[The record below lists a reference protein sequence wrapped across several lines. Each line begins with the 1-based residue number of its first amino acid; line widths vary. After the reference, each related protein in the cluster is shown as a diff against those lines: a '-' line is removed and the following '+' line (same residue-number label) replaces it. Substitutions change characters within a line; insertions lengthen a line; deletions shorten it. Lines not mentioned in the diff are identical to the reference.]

1 MNADKMMNTRLTAH
15 LSLLFTFA
23 MLMLSFS
30 FGFHNYSQTQK
41 AITSDLNQA
50 LQRTIMQKTDLWM
63 SRDSI
68 RAYSHLSSIFGNPVA
83 IESYNKEFAE
93 ALSFTNLKK
102 EKTGIIIQV
111 KNKNEATDPHPATKK
126 ELSADYL
133 ASDTIIWL
141 SAQAPGGD
149 SPQSDLGI
157 SFQGYASCSPLET
170 VALMDK
176 TLPLVFLLL
185 AMVFGGAAFFLPRSK
200 ANKESGETAAGQ
212 EISFGNLTLSCNK
225 NCFFK
230 ENKDKLKL
238 TPQQYSLMEMFYLSS
253 THILTR
259 TDICEALWPGKVN
272 ADETLNTLVRRLR
285 PLIEE
290 NTNLKITTDRGR
302 AYILELQNGN
312 K

>member
-1 MNADKMMNTRLTAH
+1 MDTRLTAN
-15 LSLLFTFA
+15 LSLFITFA

-41 AITSDLNQA
+41 AIVNDLNQA
-50 LQRTIMQKTDLWM
+50 LQQTIMQKSHAWM
-63 SRDSI
+63 SQDSLKT
-68 RAYSHLSSIFGNPVA
+68 YSHLSALFGNPVS
-83 IESYNKEFAE
+83 IESYNKDFAK
-93 ALSFTNLKK
+93 ALNFEGLEK

-111 KNKNEATDPHPATKK
+111 KNKQEVATPQPATSKK
-126 ELSADYL
+126 LADNYL

-141 SAQAPGGD
+141 SAQAPAGD
-149 SPQSDLGI
+149 SPQNDLGI

-170 VALMDK
+170 LGLMNK

-185 AMVFGGAAFFLPRSK
+185 AMAFGGAAFFLPRSK
-200 ANKESGETAAGQ
+200 AKKESEDNATGQ

-225 NCFFK
+225 NCFYK

-253 THILTR
+253 THILAR

-312 K
+312 IS